1 MTPVLCI
8 IPARISPSRFPGK
21 PLVSLRGR
29 PMILRTMDRARAAGC
44 FKDIACA
51 TDSEKIASVVESA
64 GYRSV
69 MTGECA
75 TGSDRVYE
83 AAEKLGW
90 DLVVNLQGDEPVAD
104 VRMIRD
110 VALALAAEPD
120 SWVTAYSPLLESDI
134 PDMTVVKVKVER
146 GYATAFC
153 RRIQG
158 PAAGW
163 NVHRGIYAYSRAARE
178 EFHSLPQTAE
188 EKRFSLE
195 QMRILGKRPIRV
207 IGSTEHSMSVD
218 VPQDVAKMENLI
230 QGQDK
235 YKTVEI

>member
-1 MTPVLCI
+1 MTPVHCI
-8 IPARISPSRFPGK
+8 IPARMNSSRFPGK
-21 PLVSLRGR
+21 PLISLRGR
-29 PMILRTMDRARAAGC
+29 PMILRTLDRARTAGC

-51 TDSEKIASVVESA
+51 TDSAEIASVATAA
-64 GYRSV
+64 GYRAV

-83 AAEKLGW
+83 AAWKLDW

-110 VALALAAEPD
+110 VALALAAEPS

-134 PDMTVVKVKVER
+134 PDMTVVKVKAEH

-158 PAAGW
+158 PVSGW
-163 NVHRGIYAYSRAARE
+163 NEHRGIYAYSRESRE
-178 EFHSLPQTAE
+178 EFHSLPQSAE
-188 EKRFSLE
+188 EKQFSLE
-195 QMRILGKRPIRV
+195 QLRILGKRPIRV
-207 IGSTEHSMSVD
+207 IESTEHSMSVD
-218 VPQDVAKMENLI
+218 VPSDVAKMETLI
-230 QGQDK
+230 QAK
-235 YKTVEI
+235 YKTVEK